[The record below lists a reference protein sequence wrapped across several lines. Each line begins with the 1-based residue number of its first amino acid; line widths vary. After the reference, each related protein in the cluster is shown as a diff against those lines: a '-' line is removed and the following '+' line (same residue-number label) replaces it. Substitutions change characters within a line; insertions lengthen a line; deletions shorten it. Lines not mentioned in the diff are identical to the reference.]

1 MNDTR
6 DFKKEYDA
14 FLKKVPYQT
23 ALVDGV
29 AVRYQYGGQA
39 GAPVILFFNGLEMQE
54 MWMPYAER
62 LGKKYRFLIY
72 EYPLHTTNA
81 DEQIDFAAKLLKAL
95 SIEKVILIGA
105 SDGGVYAQIFAKRHP
120 ESVLAMLLTTTLT
133 VDSDYVRDIR
143 KERFST
149 PILLLLLKLVPA
161 KTEMKLLLKKST
173 GFLAC
178 ESEADREY
186 GSGFYET
193 VASDLH
199 YKQRFIHSFKC
210 VYMLRDYPLFKESD
224 FEYLRGKIQVLLPE
238 KDIFKK
244 EDQERLADL
253 FGKLDAEILHVPGG
267 HVGFIVQSAYYID
280 LMEKFLEKNGIWQI
294 SSGLRR

>member
-1 MNDTR
+1 MNDSR

-23 ALVDGV
+23 AVVDGV
-29 AVRYQYGGQA
+29 KVRYQYGGKD

-62 LGKKYRFLIY
+62 LGEKYRFLIY
-72 EYPLHTTNA
+72 EYPFHTAGA

-120 ESVLAMLLTTTLT
+120 ESVLTMILTTTLT

-149 PILLLLLKLVPA
+149 PLFLLLLKLVPA
-161 KTEMKLLLKKST
+161 KTELNLLLKKSE

-178 ESEADREY
+178 ESEEDRKY
-186 GSGFYET
+186 GRGFYDV
-193 VASDLH
+193 VASDLN

-210 VYMLRDYPLFKESD
+210 VYMLKDYPLFKERD

-238 KDIFKK
+238 KDMFKK
-244 EDQERLADL
+244 EDQDRLADL
-253 FGKLDAEILHVPGG
+253 FRKLDADILRVPGG
-267 HVGFIVQSAYYID
+267 HVGFIVQSGCYME
-280 LMEKFLEKNGIWQI
+280 LMEKFLEKNAI
-294 SSGLRR
+294 

>member
-1 MNDTR
+1 MNERR
-6 DFKKEYDA
+6 DFKKEYEA
-14 FLKKVPYQT
+14 FLAKVPYQT
-23 ALVDGV
+23 AVIDNV
-29 AVRYQYGGQA
+29 KVRYQYGGKD

-62 LGKKYRFLIY
+62 LGKEYRFLIY
-72 EYPLHTTNA
+72 EYPFHTADA

-120 ESVLAMLLTTTLT
+120 ESVLTMILTTTLT
-133 VDSDYVRDIR
+133 IDSDYVRDIQ

-149 PILLLLLKLVPA
+149 PMLLLLLKLVPA

-173 GFLAC
+173 GFLEC
-178 ESEADREY
+178 ESEEDRKY

-193 VASDLH
+193 VASDLN
-199 YKQRFIHSFKC
+199 YKHRFIHSFKC
-210 VYMLRDYPLFKESD
+210 VYMLKDYPLFKESD
-224 FEYLRGKIQVLLPE
+224 FEYLRGKIQVLIPE

-244 EDQERLADL
+244 EDQDRLTDL
-253 FGKLDAEILHVPGG
+253 FRKLDAEILSVPGG
-267 HVGFIVQSAYYID
+267 HVGFIVQSDCYID
-280 LMEKFLEKNGIWQI
+280 LMEKFLKKNGI
-294 SSGLRR
+294 

>member
-1 MNDTR
+1 MDDSR

-23 ALVDGV
+23 AVVDNIK
-29 AVRYQYGGQA
+29 VRYQYGGRD

-54 MWMPYAER
+54 MWMPYAEK

-72 EYPLHTTNA
+72 EYPFHTAIA

-105 SDGGVYAQIFAKRHP
+105 SDGDVYAQIFAKRHP
-120 ESVLAMLLTTTLT
+120 ESVLAMILTTTLT
-133 VDSDYVRDIR
+133 IDSDYVRDIR

-149 PILLLLLKLVPA
+149 PIFLLLLKLVPA

-173 GFLAC
+173 GFLEC
-178 ESEADREY
+178 ESEEERKY
-186 GSGFYET
+186 GRGFYEA
-193 VASDLH
+193 VASDLN
-199 YKQRFIHSFKC
+199 YKRRFIHSFKC
-210 VYMLRDYPLFKESD
+210 VYMLKDYPVFKESD
-224 FEYLRGKIQVLLPE
+224 FEHLRGKIQVLLPE

-244 EDQERLADL
+244 R
-253 FGKLDAEILHVPGG
+253 IS
-267 HVGFIVQSAYYID
+267 IVLRIY
-280 LMEKFLEKNGIWQI
+280 LENWMRKFSVFQAGM
-294 SSGLRR
+294 

>member
-1 MNDTR
+1 MNDSR
-6 DFKKEYDA
+6 DFKKEHDA

-23 ALVDGV
+23 AVVDGV
-29 AVRYQYGGQA
+29 KVRYQYGGRD

-72 EYPLHTTNA
+72 EYPFHTAGA

-105 SDGGVYAQIFAKRHP
+105 SDGGVYAQIFAKRHL
-120 ESVLAMLLTTTLT
+120 EAVLTMILTTTLT
-133 VDSDYVRDIR
+133 VDSDYVRDIQ

-149 PILLLLLKLVPA
+149 PLLLLLLKLVPA
-161 KTEMKLLLKKST
+161 KTEMNLLLKKST
-173 GFLAC
+173 GFLEC
-178 ESEADREY
+178 ESEEDRKY
-186 GSGFYET
+186 GRGFYET

-210 VYMLRDYPLFKESD
+210 VYMLKDYPLFKESD

-244 EDQERLADL
+244 EDQDRLAEL
-253 FGKLDAEILHVPGG
+253 FRKLDAEILNAPGG
-267 HVGFIVQSAYYID
+267 HVGFIVQAECYMD
-280 LMEKFLEKNGIWQI
+280 LMETFLRKAGI
-294 SSGLRR
+294 

>member
-1 MNDTR
+1 MNDSR
-6 DFKKEYDA
+6 DFKKEHDA

-23 ALVDGV
+23 AVVDGV
-29 AVRYQYGGQA
+29 KVRYQYGGRD

-72 EYPLHTTNA
+72 EYPFHTAGA

-120 ESVLAMLLTTTLT
+120 EAVLTMILTTTLT
-133 VDSDYVRDIR
+133 VDSDYVRDIQ

-149 PILLLLLKLVPA
+149 PLLLLLLKLVPA
-161 KTEMKLLLKKST
+161 KTEMNLLLKKST
-173 GFLAC
+173 GFLEC
-178 ESEADREY
+178 ESEEDRKY
-186 GSGFYET
+186 GRGFYET
-193 VASDLH
+193 VAPDLH
-199 YKQRFIHSFKC
+199 YKQRFIHGFKC
-210 VYMLRDYPLFKESD
+210 VYMLKDYPLFKESD
-224 FEYLRGKIQVLLPE
+224 FEYLQGKIQVLLPE

-244 EDQERLADL
+244 EDQDRLAEL
-253 FGKLDAEILHVPGG
+253 FRKLDAEILNAPGG
-267 HVGFIVQSAYYID
+267 HVGFIVQSECYMD
-280 LMEKFLEKNGIWQI
+280 LMETFLRKAGI
-294 SSGLRR
+294 

>member
-1 MNDTR
+1 MNDSR
-6 DFKKEYDA
+6 DFKKEHDA

-23 ALVDGV
+23 AVVDGV
-29 AVRYQYGGQA
+29 KVRYQYGGRD

-72 EYPLHTTNA
+72 EYPFHTAGA

-120 ESVLAMLLTTTLT
+120 EAVLTMILTTTLT
-133 VDSDYVRDIR
+133 VDSDYVRDIQ

-149 PILLLLLKLVPA
+149 PLLLLLLKLVPA
-161 KTEMKLLLKKST
+161 KTEMNLLLKKST
-173 GFLAC
+173 GFLEC
-178 ESEADREY
+178 ESEEDRKY
-186 GSGFYET
+186 GRGFYET

-210 VYMLRDYPLFKESD
+210 VYMLKDYPLFKESD

-244 EDQERLADL
+244 EDQDRLAEL
-253 FGKLDAEILHVPGG
+253 FRKLDAEILNAPGG
-267 HVGFIVQSAYYID
+267 HVGFIVQAECYMD
-280 LMEKFLEKNGIWQI
+280 LVETFLRKIGI
-294 SSGLRR
+294 

>member
-224 FEYLRGKIQVLLPE
+224 FEYLRGKIQFLLPE

>member
-1 MNDTR
+1 MNDHR

-23 ALVDGV
+23 AVVDGV
-29 AVRYQYGGQA
+29 KVRYQYGGKD

-54 MWMPYAER
+54 MWMPYAEK
-62 LGKKYRFLIY
+62 LGEKYRFLIY
-72 EYPLHTTNA
+72 EYPFHTTNA
-81 DEQIDFAAKLLKAL
+81 DEQVDFAAKLLKAL

-120 ESVLAMLLTTTLT
+120 ESVLTMILTTTLT
-133 VDSDYVRDIR
+133 IDSDYVRDIR

-178 ESEADREY
+178 ESEEDQQY
-186 GSGFYET
+186 GRGFYET
-193 VASDLH
+193 VASDLN

-210 VYMLRDYPLFKESD
+210 VYMLKDYPLFKESD
-224 FEYLRGKIQVLLPE
+224 FAYLRGKIQVLLPE
-238 KDIFKK
+238 KDMFKK

-253 FGKLDAEILHVPGG
+253 FRRLDAKILNVPGG
-267 HVGFIVQSAYYID
+267 HVGFIVQAECYID
-280 LMEKFLEKNGIWQI
+280 LMERFLEQNVN
-294 SSGLRR
+294 

>member
-1 MNDTR
+1 MVNDSR

-14 FLKKVPYQT
+14 FLAKVPYQT
-23 ALVDGV
+23 AVIDGV
-29 AVRYQYGGQA
+29 SVRYQYGGRD

-62 LGKKYRFLIY
+62 LGEKYRFLIY
-72 EYPLHTTNA
+72 EYPFHTTDA

-120 ESVLAMLLTTTLT
+120 EAVLTMILTTTLT
-133 VDSDYVRDIR
+133 IDSDYVRDIQ

-149 PILLLLLKLVPA
+149 PLLLLLLKLVPA
-161 KTEMKLLLKKST
+161 KTELKLLLKKST
-173 GFLAC
+173 GFLEC
-178 ESEADREY
+178 ESEADRKY
-186 GSGFYET
+186 GRGFYEV

-210 VYMLRDYPLFKESD
+210 VYMLKDYPVFKESD
-224 FEYLRGKIQVLLPE
+224 LAYLRGKIQVLLPE
-238 KDIFKK
+238 KDMFKK
-244 EDQERLADL
+244 EDQERLAEL
-253 FGKLDAEILHVPGG
+253 FRKLDAEILTVPGG
-267 HVGFIVQSAYYID
+267 HVGFIVQADHYMD
-280 LMEKFLEKNGIWQI
+280 LMERFLEKTVI
-294 SSGLRR
+294 